1 VPLNYEDYIAEAA
14 LALALP
20 IAPDAL
26 PAVVATVQ
34 LLETMAEEVMSF
46 PLDPHIEPAQVF
58 IP

>member
-1 VPLNYEDYIAEAA
+1 MPLNYENYIVEAA
-14 LALALP
+14 QALALP

-46 PLDPHIEPAQVF
+46 PLHPHIEPALVF